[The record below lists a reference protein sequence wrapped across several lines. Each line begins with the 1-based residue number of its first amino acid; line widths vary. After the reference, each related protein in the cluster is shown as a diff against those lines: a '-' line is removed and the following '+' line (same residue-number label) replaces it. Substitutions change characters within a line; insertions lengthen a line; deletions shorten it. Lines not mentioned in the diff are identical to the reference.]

1 MILLNKGDSGSYV
14 FMLQLALA
22 RAGEA
27 PGEMDGIFGERTLQ
41 ATQSFQQKQNL
52 VPDGIVGRKT
62 FAALR
67 PYLVG
72 YTTYQ
77 VQPGNTVF
85 ALAQRFGSSVAL
97 IENANPKLRQADLMV
112 GDTIYIPY
120 NFELVPTNVAYNSLL
135 CELICEGLAVRYP
148 FIGLQTV
155 GKSKNNRPLVV
166 LKLGHGKR
174 ELFFN
179 AAHHAN
185 EWITTP
191 MVLRFTEQ
199 YANAVVD
206 AVKIG
211 DAFAE
216 YLFDTVT
223 LYVMPMVD
231 PDGVDLVTGALLKD
245 SAAYKTA
252 VGYAGNYPQIPF
264 PSGWKANLA
273 GVDLN
278 LNYPAMWERAREL
291 KFAAGYQKPGPRDY
305 VGPKP
310 LSEPE
315 STAVFNF
322 TQSRSFAAVLAFHTQ
337 GEVIYQGF
345 ERYLPPGSAA
355 LAARLARASGY
366 AVENAPAYSGY
377 AGYKDWFILSYNLP
391 GYTVEVGQ
399 GVNPLPISSFNR
411 FYPPAAALMAAALQG
426 ISAGEET
433 PESTE

>member
-1 MILLNKGDSGSYV
+1 MHDELTKVDIKKMQEEIEYRRNIL
-14 FMLQLALA
+14 A
-22 RAGEA
+22 
-27 PGEMDGIFGERTLQ
+27 
-41 ATQSFQQKQNL
+41 
-52 VPDGIVGRKT
+52 
-62 FAALR
+62 
-67 PYLVG
+67 
-72 YTTYQ
+72 
-77 VQPGNTVF
+77 
-85 ALAQRFGSSVAL
+85 
-97 IENANPKLRQADLMV
+97 PKLREEVRQARELGDLSE
-112 GDTIYIPY
+112 
-120 NFELVPTNVAYNSLL
+120 NFEYHAARREMNKN
-135 CELICEGLAVRYP
+135 
-148 FIGLQTV
+148 IGRINYLQRMIDT
-155 GKSKNNRPLVV
+155 
-166 LKLGHGKR
+166 
-174 ELFFN
+174 
-179 AAHHAN
+179 
-185 EWITTP
+185 
-191 MVLRFTEQ
+191 
-199 YANAVVD
+199 AVVIEPKSEENS
-206 AVKIG
+206 VG
-211 DAFAE
+211 
-216 YLFDTVT
+216 LFDTVT

-231 PDGVDLVTGALLKD
+231 PDGVDLVTGALPKD

-377 AGYKDWFILSYNLP
+377 AGYKDWFILAYNLP

-426 ISAGEET
+426 ISAGEEA